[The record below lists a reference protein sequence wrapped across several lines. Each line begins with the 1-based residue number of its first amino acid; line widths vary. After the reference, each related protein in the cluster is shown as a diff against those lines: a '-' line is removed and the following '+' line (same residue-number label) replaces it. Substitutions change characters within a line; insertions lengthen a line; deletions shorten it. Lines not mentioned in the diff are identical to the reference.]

1 MVTVTSAR
9 RRNLN
14 YGKTP
19 IDYDVNVY
27 VREEY
32 NPDTG
37 ESHWNQD
44 QWYLHV
50 YDYNNGNRDE
60 VSTPFLLTKEESFA
74 MNFLEMDDID
84 EGLDGWL
91 SMEYLLLK
99 YWDQM
104 SDRMKEYLESFPK
117 YKEDVKGQLVYN

>member
-1 MVTVTSAR
+1 MVTITSAR
-9 RRNLN
+9 RRSPN

-32 NPDTG
+32 NADTG
-37 ESHWNQD
+37 ESSWNQD

-91 SMEYLLLK
+91 SMEYLLQK
-99 YWDQM
+99 YWAQM

-117 YKEDVKGQLVYN
+117 YKEDIRIQLIYN

>member
-9 RRNLN
+9 RRNVN
-14 YGKTP
+14 HGKTL
-19 IDYDVNVY
+19 IDYDVNIY
-27 VREEY
+27 VREDY

-37 ESHWNQD
+37 ESVWNQD

-50 YDYNNGNRDE
+50 YDYNNGNHDE

-74 MNFLEMDDID
+74 MNFLEMGDID

-91 SMEYLLLK
+91 SMDYLLQK
-99 YWDQM
+99 YWSQM
-104 SDRMKEYLESFPK
+104 SDRIKEYLESFPK
-117 YKEDVKGQLVYN
+117 YKEDIRIQLVYN